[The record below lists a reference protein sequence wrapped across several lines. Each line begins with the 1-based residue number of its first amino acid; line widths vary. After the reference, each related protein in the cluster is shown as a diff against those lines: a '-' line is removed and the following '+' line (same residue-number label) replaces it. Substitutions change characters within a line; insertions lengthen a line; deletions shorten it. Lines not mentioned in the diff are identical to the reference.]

1 VEKPDY
7 IHFVGGVLHWLMKH
21 CFVGCFFS
29 LIWWQWLK
37 KKNMKPLVQTLE
49 KIKDG
54 ALMDHVLLTHT
65 YFLHLWLQN
74 YGEGIDNPVSVTLN

>member
-1 VEKPDY
+1 
-7 IHFVGGVLHWLMKH
+7 MKQ

-37 KKNMKPLVQTLE
+37 KKNMKPLFQTLE

-54 ALMDHVLLTHT
+54 ALIDHVLLTHL

-74 YGEGIDNPVSVTLN
+74 YGEGIDHPVSVTLN